1 MISAVVAL
9 DTTPV
14 DAIQLVTGAAA
25 KAIGLPNVTGA
36 LIPGLEADVLVVRGN
51 AAENICC
58 ITRTEAVYISGH
70 EVARDRRITSEV
82 RGMHPGS

>member
-1 MISAVVAL
+1 MDMNWDQTATLA
-9 DTTPV
+9 
-14 DAIQLVTGAAA
+14 QLVTGAAA